1 MENENLKTTM
11 CKQNSVFVWLWGIID
26 LYKRDIESNTSFFKI
41 YLFLIEG

>member
-11 CKQNSVFVWLWGIID
+11 CKQNLVFVWLSGIID